1 MGILGMESNDFEYF
15 SSSESDTIALGKKL
29 AHISKRG
36 DTFALFG
43 TLGMGKS
50 VLARA
55 FIQELSGATDVPSPT
70 FTLLQSYE
78 GPDFE
83 IYHFDLYRL
92 KSPEE
97 IFEIGMEDAL
107 YDAAYQC
114 FKGLCERGIT
124 LYLSTIAISEYCVQ
138 NEMDSLPLRN
148 LRIIPFNVDHAVMA
162 GKMNAEKMRQRDTG
176 NIPDDRRAVVINDIK
191 MMAQASIERID
202 YFITCDTKAKKTYEI
217 ILNASKHKFLLND
230 IFLPSAQ

>member
-1 MGILGMESNDFEYF
+1 MTDKDFEYF
-15 SSSESDTIALGKKL
+15 SNSESDTIALGKKL
-29 AHISKRG
+29 ARIAKRG

-55 FIQELSGATDVPSPT
+55 FIQELSGATEVPSPT

-107 YDAAYQC
+107 YDGAC
-114 FKGLCERGIT
+114 LIEWPERMGG
-124 LYLSTIAISEYCVQ
+124 YLPRDMFRVEFEPEGEGRKISISTTSE
-138 NEMDSLPLRN
+138 
-148 LRIIPFNVDHAVMA
+148 
-162 GKMNAEKMRQRDTG
+162 EKRQRL
-176 NIPDDRRAVVINDIK
+176 
-191 MMAQASIERID
+191 AQLGEGAR
-202 YFITCDTKAKKTYEI
+202 
-217 ILNASKHKFLLND
+217 
-230 IFLPSAQ
+230 

>member
-1 MGILGMESNDFEYF
+1 MESNDFEYF

-29 AHISKRG
+29 AHIAKRG

-55 FIQELSGATDVPSPT
+55 FIQELSGATEVPSPT

-107 YDAAYQC
+107 YDGAC
-114 FKGLCERGIT
+114 LIEWPERMGV
-124 LYLSTIAISEYCVQ
+124 YLPRNMFRVEFQPEGEGRKISISTTSE
-138 NEMDSLPLRN
+138 
-148 LRIIPFNVDHAVMA
+148 
-162 GKMNAEKMRQRDTG
+162 EKRQRL
-176 NIPDDRRAVVINDIK
+176 
-191 MMAQASIERID
+191 AQLGEGAR
-202 YFITCDTKAKKTYEI
+202 
-217 ILNASKHKFLLND
+217 
-230 IFLPSAQ
+230 